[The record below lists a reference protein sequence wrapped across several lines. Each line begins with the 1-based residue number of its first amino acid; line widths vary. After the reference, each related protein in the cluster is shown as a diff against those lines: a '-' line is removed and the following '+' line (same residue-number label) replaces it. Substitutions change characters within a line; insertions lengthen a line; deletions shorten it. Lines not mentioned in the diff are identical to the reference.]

1 MTTLR
6 RITVCAVIAMLLLFV
21 FVGCN
26 SEKTPVATD
35 EIETEAPAGTDTTIE
50 TDEPKTDNNETNAPE
65 TDAPVA
71 ETEGP
76 EIDPVTGEPVRYSY
90 LTGYPISAEQQ
101 HKRPVAIMINNIWI
115 AIPQIGISHGE
126 VYYECA
132 AEGGITRIMMLVS
145 DYENIGTIGSVRSSR
160 DYFVDFLDNH
170 DALYVHAGGSDQA
183 YAKLSWRKIENL
195 DAVTMYLPD
204 TFWRD
209 QNRLAN
215 MGYEHSLMTSG
226 SAIASGIG
234 YKGYRTEHNADYKPV
249 LNFCN
254 PKEQINLG
262 TEEAKHI
269 HINTTAVQTVDYV
282 YSEETGEYLRYQY
295 NGDAH
300 IDGANGEQISVKNVI
315 ILFTDI
321 TLIPGDTAGRLTV
334 ETVGEGRGYY
344 MTNGEVKEIVWS
356 RSHNR
361 APISMKYADGS
372 ELVMNCGKTFI
383 NVVDYSVEKTLA
395 FNYSWAD

>member
-1 MTTLR
+1 
-6 RITVCAVIAMLLLFV
+6 
-21 FVGCN
+21 
-26 SEKTPVATD
+26 
-35 EIETEAPAGTDTTIE
+35 
-50 TDEPKTDNNETNAPE
+50 
-65 TDAPVA
+65 
-71 ETEGP
+71 
-76 EIDPVTGEPVRYSY
+76 
-90 LTGYPISAEQQ
+90 
-101 HKRPVAIMINNIWI
+101 MINNIWI
-115 AIPQIGISHGE
+115 AIPQIGISEGE

-145 DYENIGTIGSVRSSR
+145 DYEKLDVIGSVRSSR

-195 DAVTMYLPD
+195 DAVTMYLPE

-209 QNRLAN
+209 DNRLAT

-226 SAIASGIG
+226 EGIASGIE
-234 YKGYRTEHNADYKPV
+234 YNGYRTELKDDFKPV

-254 PKEQINLG
+254 PKEEITLG
-262 TEEAKHI
+262 TEEAKHV
-269 HINTTAVQTVDYV
+269 HINTTSVQTVDYV

-321 TLIPGDTAGRLTV
+321 AVIPGDTAGRLTV

-344 MTNGEVKEIVWS
+344 ITNGEVKEITWS

-361 APISMKYADGS
+361 APVSMKYADGS

-383 NVVDYSVEKTLA
+383 NVIDYSVEKTLN